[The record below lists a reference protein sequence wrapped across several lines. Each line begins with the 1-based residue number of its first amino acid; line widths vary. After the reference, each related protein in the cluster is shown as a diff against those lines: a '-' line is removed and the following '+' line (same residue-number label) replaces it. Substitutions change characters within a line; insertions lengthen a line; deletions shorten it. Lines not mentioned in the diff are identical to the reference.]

1 MRITVSAPTTP
12 RAPHV
17 LDDTAV
23 VEYRFFEDILA
34 SVVSGVVSVATTSR
48 WSTREVAPA
57 CDVIPSPFA
66 FDVAMSSL
74 ARGNDVAV
82 FGHIHEGVTSSLR
95 TQAFI
100 HTTSGERTS
109 SSSSRTDAST
119 GVVGVDVSARV
130 GGGRTRRRGDAGRGG
145 RGGGAR
151 GVLGV
156 DRGARAD
163 SGDAVER
170 CRR

>member
-12 RAPHV
+12 RAPRV

-34 SVVSGVVSVATTSR
+34 SAVSGVVSIATTTR
-48 WSTREVAPA
+48 RSTREVAPA

-66 FDVAMSSL
+66 LDVAMSSL

-95 TQAFI
+95 TQAFMI
-100 HTTSGERTS
+100 DFGLMREYEGFEEGTK
-109 SSSSRTDAST
+109 
-119 GVVGVDVSARV
+119 
-130 GGGRTRRRGDAGRGG
+130 
-145 RGGGAR
+145 
-151 GVLGV
+151 
-156 DRGARAD
+156 RAL
-163 SGDAVER
+163 
-170 CRR
+170 

>member
-12 RAPHV
+12 RV

-34 SVVSGVVSVATTSR
+34 SVVSGVVSVATTTR

-74 ARGNDVAV
+74 ARGNDDAV
-82 FGHIHEGVTSSLR
+82 TFIRVLR
-95 TQAFI
+95 RAFARKHSFI
-100 HTTSGERTS
+100 QQVESERH
-109 SSSSRTDAST
+109 RH
-119 GVVGVDVSARV
+119 RR
-130 GGGRTRRRGDAGRGG
+130 GRTRRPA
-145 RGGGAR
+145 
-151 GVLGV
+151 
-156 DRGARAD
+156 
-163 SGDAVER
+163 
-170 CRR
+170 